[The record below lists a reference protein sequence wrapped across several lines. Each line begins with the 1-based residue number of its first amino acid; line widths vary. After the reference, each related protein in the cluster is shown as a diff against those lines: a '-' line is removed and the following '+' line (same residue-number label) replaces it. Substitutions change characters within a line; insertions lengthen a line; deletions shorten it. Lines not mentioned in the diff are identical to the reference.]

1 MLYATKSHFNVL
13 HNLPSSRTETIPVRI
28 YFQLAMTIAN
38 SESPSPD
45 QNAVHSVASD
55 RELPRSLGTKQADQ
69 VSHSA
74 IGRTAKRGTTVA
86 SRLASKCVELAKTFL
101 NDRPKFRGAWR
112 VKACYEAAR
121 LLLRQGGTD
130 LAAALGFF
138 TVMSLLPLVAL
149 TIMALIA
156 VGSDEGALRILAEAL
171 DYLFPASHELID
183 DAVGNLLGGSF
194 TIGLIALGGLIIG
207 ANGLFAAA
215 YRATNRVFGIDS
227 STLFQVTVKNVS
239 LVTILVVAFL
249 TSIALTSVI
258 QVLVRFSQ
266 DISDPTGGLSI
277 AAAIIFGSLS
287 AILPAIFTAVVFAF
301 VYFRL
306 PNTRVEWRDAAFGA
320 IVAIVLFEIGK
331 HVFFWFNNQASYR
344 SHIYGP
350 ITSVVVLMLWAY
362 IASLIY
368 LYGAALT
375 KVAGELRPK

>member
-1 MLYATKSHFNVL
+1 MA
-13 HNLPSSRTETIPVRI
+13 R
-28 YFQLAMTIAN
+28 
-38 SESPSPD
+38 ESL
-45 QNAVHSVASD
+45 
-55 RELPRSLGTKQADQ
+55 LPR
-69 VSHSA
+69 
-74 IGRTAKRGTTVA
+74 
-86 SRLASKCVELAKTFL
+86 
-101 NDRPKFRGAWR
+101 
-112 VKACYEAAR
+112 AAR

-149 TIMALIA
+149 IIMALIA

-249 TSIALTSVI
+249 TSDRINLRDPSLGALQPRHIRPQPADYPS
-258 QVLVRFSQ
+258 
-266 DISDPTGGLSI
+266 PP
-277 AAAIIFGSLS
+277 AIIFGSLS

-301 VYFRL
+301 VL
-306 PNTRVEWRDAAFGA
+306 LPTAPNTRVEWRDAAFGA

-331 HVFFWFNNQASYR
+331 PRLLLVQQPSQLSKPH
-344 SHIYGP
+344 
-350 ITSVVVLMLWAY
+350 
-362 IASLIY
+362 
-368 LYGAALT
+368 
-375 KVAGELRPK
+375 LRPNHLRRRPDALGIHRQPDFPLWRSPNKSSWRIYDRSRS

>member
-1 MLYATKSHFNVL
+1 MA
-13 HNLPSSRTETIPVRI
+13 R
-28 YFQLAMTIAN
+28 
-38 SESPSPD
+38 ESFY
-45 QNAVHSVASD
+45 
-55 RELPRSLGTKQADQ
+55 K
-69 VSHSA
+69 
-74 IGRTAKRGTTVA
+74 
-86 SRLASKCVELAKTFL
+86 
-101 NDRPKFRGAWR
+101 
-112 VKACYEAAR
+112 AAR
-121 LLLRQGGTD
+121 LLLDEGGTD

-149 TIMALIA
+149 IIMTLIA

-287 AILPAIFTAVVFAF
+287 AILPAIFTTVVFAF

-362 IASLIY
+362 IASLIF